1 MNILFV
7 IVNCSVIWQQFL
19 NHENFI
25 ILQFF
30 KNSTFLKFGFSGNP
44 ELIERRKTQTEIRKE
59 KAKNEMKK

>member
-19 NHENFI
+19 NHEDFI

-30 KNSTFLKFGFSGNP
+30 KNSTFLKFGFSENL